1 MNAEAAAVGWF
12 GNCTPPDSTLLPVR
26 CAARGLFKGLQTG
39 SRQGDVE
46 NTILFGPALD
56 FPPEQKASPGETGS
70 KAGKQEEIV
79 LGDLFGFHSF

>member
-1 MNAEAAAVGWF
+1 MIAISTRTAAEVAMA
-12 GNCTPPDSTLLPVR
+12 R
-26 CAARGLFKGLQTG
+26 RGLFKGLQTG

-56 FPPEQKASPGETGS
+56 FPTEQKASPGETGS

-79 LGDLFGFHSF
+79 PGDLFGFHSF